1 MTAPQRQA
9 LARLRFN
16 SAETPDDVWQTS
28 PSHVDGLHTRAV
40 HRVQAGIL
48 DAKES
53 SGHSPIGLALQG
65 QKGVGKTHL
74 LGGVRRAVQL
84 EDGYFFLIDLT
95 TGAAFWEDVA
105 EAMRSELLRT
115 NDDGEFQLTKLLR
128 RLCDKANVPAT
139 VDGAV
144 LGGLSLTVE
153 DLHKFV
159 GALRGVDVQVA
170 VECGDTIRALVLYAA
185 TDNVKMNIG
194 RDYLAGL
201 PEATPGERQAWGIH
215 PRPKSFRTLVTEISR
230 VLALTG
236 PSVVAIDQLDTLV
249 AKANS
254 RMEETVTDAAL
265 VGELAVIAD
274 GLLQLRETT
283 RRTLSIVA
291 CLPNTWTMLH
301 SVSSD
306 TVGDRFTETPI
317 LGAINDPG
325 LARELVAKWLGVT
338 YQTIGFTPPH
348 PTWPVASSAFGE
360 SWIPYTPRQLL
371 RRLQEHAEVCL
382 HGEIRELTSFDE
394 EIVVEAPQQVGP
406 EPEYFAE
413 FDRRF
418 KELCERADV
427 EAALNQHTED
437 TVMPDLLHAA
447 LRSWITEIGNDDRSW
462 ETEPPPDGGRRLHA
476 GLRRTLDEE
485 RDLAERWMFRAI
497 AGRHGNTVLRLVREA
512 KEAAGI
518 RNGVRN
524 RHLVLL
530 HHGGKGWTGAK
541 TRAEVSELAQVG
553 SPRLEISRDDV
564 RTFWA
569 LKEML
574 SNQTYELLNWLV
586 VRKPASHTTFLR
598 EILPIPAQTGAD
610 HQETRPPPARGTTQ
624 PPAQSTTQ
632 RPADGPSPQPSP
644 AAGTSSQPPKPGEIL
659 LGMDNEIRI
668 ELESLRKHAV
678 IFAGSGT
685 GKTVLLR
692 RIIEECA
699 LQGVSAIV
707 LDPNNDLARMGD
719 AWPRPPDG
727 WRPGDAD
734 RAAEYL
740 ANTEVVV
747 WTPGRT
753 SGRPLSF
760 HPLPDFAGVRDD
772 PDEFTASIEAAVAAL
787 VPHARVAGG
796 AKAAVRGRAVLREAL
811 THYARR
817 DARSL
822 SGFVDVLAELPDGVS
837 KLSTATKMA
846 ADLAETLRAAMVN
859 DPLLGGAGEPAD
871 PAALLTPTGGKRARV
886 SVISFVGLPS
896 DEQKQGFISQL
907 QLEVFAW
914 VKRNPATDRPLGG
927 LFVMDEAQ
935 TIAPSGASTASTQ
948 TTILLASQ
956 ARKYGLGLLLA
967 TQAPKGLH
975 NQVTG
980 NATTQ
985 FFGRLNSPAQIA
997 AANELARAK
1006 GSTVADIS
1014 RLERGQFYVT
1024 GETFGFRRMRAPLC
1038 LSHHPPGP
1046 LRLEEVLDRARR

>member
-1 MTAPQRQA
+1 MCTPSEGWRNGFITGKPGEGRIDRTDAGRRGSVHSGPQETPWNRPPQGDQGEAEQGEPDHQLHRRAPTHAQDHRRGGDEVRGGARLHGATATRPGPAQRDLRRAPPVREVLPATQHPPHRRPPHHRRGGDDHPGVVDPQRIRRPQGQAAGLGTPRAAPPEAQRRRQGRGRQGPAGHDQDRPRPPGPGLRPQVADRCGPHRRHQDRQGGQTPRGHRGIITAPQRQA

-28 PSHVDGLHTRAV
+28 PSHVDGLDTRAV

-105 EAMRSELLRT
+105 EAMRRELLRT

-144 LGGLSLTVE
+144 LGGRSLTVE

-170 VECGDTIRALVLYAA
+170 VECGDTIWSFEVSAA
-185 TDNVKMNIG
+185 TENVKMNIG

-734 RAAEYL
+734 R
-740 ANTEVVV
+740 
-747 WTPGRT
+747 
-753 SGRPLSF
+753 
-760 HPLPDFAGVRDD
+760 
-772 PDEFTASIEAAVAAL
+772 
-787 VPHARVAGG
+787 
-796 AKAAVRGRAVLREAL
+796 
-811 THYARR
+811 
-817 DARSL
+817 
-822 SGFVDVLAELPDGVS
+822 
-837 KLSTATKMA
+837 
-846 ADLAETLRAAMVN
+846 
-859 DPLLGGAGEPAD
+859 
-871 PAALLTPTGGKRARV
+871 
-886 SVISFVGLPS
+886 
-896 DEQKQGFISQL
+896 
-907 QLEVFAW
+907 
-914 VKRNPATDRPLGG
+914 
-927 LFVMDEAQ
+927 
-935 TIAPSGASTASTQ
+935 
-948 TTILLASQ
+948 
-956 ARKYGLGLLLA
+956 
-967 TQAPKGLH
+967 
-975 NQVTG
+975 
-980 NATTQ
+980 
-985 FFGRLNSPAQIA
+985 
-997 AANELARAK
+997 
-1006 GSTVADIS
+1006 
-1014 RLERGQFYVT
+1014 
-1024 GETFGFRRMRAPLC
+1024 
-1038 LSHHPPGP
+1038 
-1046 LRLEEVLDRARR
+1046 